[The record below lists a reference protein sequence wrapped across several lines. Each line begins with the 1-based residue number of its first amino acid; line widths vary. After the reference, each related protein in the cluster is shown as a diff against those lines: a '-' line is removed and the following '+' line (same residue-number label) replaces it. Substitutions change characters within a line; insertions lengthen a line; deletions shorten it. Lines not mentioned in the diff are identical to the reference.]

1 MQLAYAIPQQ
11 HAYRSEDDE
20 AGAERKPLG
29 HLRGALDE
37 LVDACVLTR
46 PRRND
51 IGYHI
56 WFAVHGLAVLVGR
69 RALRDASAATH
80 RHLEDVFFTFIGHAL
95 A

>member
-1 MQLAYAIPQQ
+1 MPYPSSTPTALRTTRPE
-11 HAYRSEDDE
+11 RS
-20 AGAERKPLG
+20 ANPWAVV
-29 HLRGALDE
+29 RGALDE
-37 LVDACVLTR
+37 LVDACVPTR